1 MFVIGAGFYTI
12 LTDTIRVESIAKILV
27 NMYGSKFYIS
37 NPFEQSNLT
46 VVEVVQRHNIYSTCM
61 T

>member
-1 MFVIGAGFYTI
+1 MFVIGADFYTI
-12 LTDTIRVESIAKILV
+12 LTDTIRVKRKAKILV
-27 NMYGSKFYIS
+27 DMYGSNFYIS

-46 VVEVVQRHNIYSTCM
+46 VVEVVQRYNIYSTCM

>member
-1 MFVIGAGFYTI
+1 MFVIGSGLYTI
-12 LTDTIRVESIAKILV
+12 LTDTIRVKSKAKILV
-27 NMYGSKFYIS
+27 NMYGSNFYIF

-46 VVEVVQRHNIYSTCM
+46 VVEVVQQYNIYSTCM